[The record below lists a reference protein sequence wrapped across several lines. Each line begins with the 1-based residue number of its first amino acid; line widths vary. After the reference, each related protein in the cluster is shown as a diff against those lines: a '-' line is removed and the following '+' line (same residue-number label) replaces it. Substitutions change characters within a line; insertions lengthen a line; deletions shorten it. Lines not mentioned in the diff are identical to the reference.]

1 MRISPATA
9 LVRALLAALAV
20 GCGTASAQ
28 DGAAGYPAK
37 PVRIVIGLA
46 AGGGIDV
53 ITRVVAQ
60 KMADGMGQPV
70 LVENKPGASGIIA
83 AEFVAKAPAD
93 GYTLMMAPSGPMVFN
108 AVMFQKLPYAPAKDF
123 APVGMVA
130 SFPLIAV
137 VGANTPVKTMREL
150 VDFARANPAK
160 ANYAASTAAFQL
172 TTELFNIQAGIKLEN
187 ITYKGTNESLA
198 GVISGDVLTTIADSG
213 PASGA
218 IRGGKVRALA
228 VTSSRRMAAFPE
240 VPTMAEA
247 GFPQLDV
254 QLWAGL
260 FAPAGTPPAIV
271 RKLED
276 ELNKALK
283 SQDVLQRFTTLTV
296 NAGGA
301 SGSELGPLIAAEI
314 ARWSE
319 VARKANIKPNP

>member
-1 MRISPATA
+1 MKLWNIAM
-9 LVRALLAALAV
+9 ALA
-20 GCGTASAQ
+20 CGLGSTGVAHAQ
-28 DGAAGYPAK
+28 DYPAK

-60 KMADGMGQPV
+60 KLSEGLGQPV
-70 LVENKPGASGIIA
+70 LVENKPGASGMIA

-108 AVMFQKLPYAPAKDF
+108 AVMFSKLPYSSVKDF

-137 VGANTPVKTMREL
+137 VNAASPIKTMREL
-150 VDFARANPAK
+150 VDFAKANPGK

-172 TTELFNIQAGIKLEN
+172 TTELLNIQAGTALQH
-187 ITYKGTNESLA
+187 ITYKGTNEALA
-198 GVISGDVLTTIADSG
+198 SIIAGDVLTTIADSG

-218 IRGGKVRALA
+218 IRGGRVRGLA
-228 VTSSRRMAAFPE
+228 VTAPKRMAAFPDI
-240 VPTMAEA
+240 PTMAEA
-247 GFPQLDV
+247 GFSDLDV

-260 FAPAGTPPAIV
+260 FAPAGTPPAILK
-271 RKLED
+271 KLED
-276 ELNKALK
+276 ELGKALK
-283 SQDVLQRFTTLTV
+283 HPEVLQRFNTLTV

-301 SGSELGPLIAAEI
+301 SGAELGPLIAAEI
-314 ARWSE
+314 ARWTA
-319 VARKANIKPNP
+319 VAKRANIKQNN